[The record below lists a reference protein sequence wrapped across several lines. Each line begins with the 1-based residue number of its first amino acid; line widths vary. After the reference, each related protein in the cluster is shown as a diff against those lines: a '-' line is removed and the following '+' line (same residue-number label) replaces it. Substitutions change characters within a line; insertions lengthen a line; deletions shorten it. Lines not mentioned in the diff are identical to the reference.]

1 MKMNMDEEEGE
12 EEERGGEEVR
22 CALEQVHLTADQLA
36 AISKEELREKWLQQ
50 EKYVESLHT
59 RMETLEREGQYRNVE
74 NVWIQFGKM

>member
-36 AISKEELREKWLQQ
+36 TLSKEELREKWLQQ

-59 RMETLEREGQYRNVE
+59 RMETLEREGQYSIDRK
-74 NVWIQFGKM
+74 G